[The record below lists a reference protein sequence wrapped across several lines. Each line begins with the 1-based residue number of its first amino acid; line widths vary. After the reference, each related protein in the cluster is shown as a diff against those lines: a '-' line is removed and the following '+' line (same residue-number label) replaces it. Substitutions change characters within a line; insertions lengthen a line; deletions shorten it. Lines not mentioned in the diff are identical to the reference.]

1 RRVPPHP
8 GIPFKLLEILD
19 IENTPCVQ
27 NLISCGSLGSLGA
40 GLGHFLLT
48 SGIRRSGNVA
58 GVGGFILVI
67 LGYWSHCRYNYA
79 KTRIQERIAIEG
91 IKNRI
96 LYENTHLYPERK
108 QIDSSSSSN

>member
-1 RRVPPHP
+1 WWS
-8 GIPFKLLEILD
+8 PFKLLEILD

-48 SGIRRSGNVA
+48 SGIGRSGNVA
-58 GVGGFILVI
+58 GCGGQFSEALSN
-67 LGYWSHCRYNYA
+67 LAHCQYNYA

-91 IKNRI
+91 TKNRI